1 MKKLLILSA
10 LLFSYVQAETELTV
24 YTAIENNLL
33 NNYKDGFEKENPD
46 IKIKWVR
53 DSTGIIT
60 ARLLAEKDNPQ
71 ADIVFGVSA
80 SSLELLRN
88 QDLLQ
93 SYVIEKAEVVLPNMK
108 DGSAD
113 PVWTGTMA
121 WASTLCVNQIL
132 LKKHNLPMPESWED
146 LTNPIYKGF
155 IAMPHPASSGT
166 GYMNVTA
173 WLQMFGEDKGW
184 EYMDKLNSNIKS
196 YAHSGTKPCS
206 MAAQGEVII
215 GMSSSAFAQD
225 LIKRRAPIALV
236 YPTEG
241 LGWDI
246 EAAAIVKN
254 TKNLDAA
261 KKMMD
266 WTASNLIGEI
276 GHDFSGLT
284 ARADYAS
291 EESKEIYPKLIP
303 NDLKWAAENR
313 ELILKNWQNRYE
325 Q

>member
-1 MKKLLILSA
+1 MKNLLILSVV
-10 LLFSYVQAETELTV
+10 LLSFGHAQTELTV

-33 NNYKDGFEKENPD
+33 NTYKDGFEKENPD
-46 IKIKWVR
+46 VKIKWVR

-71 ADIVFGVSA
+71 ADVVFGVSA

-88 QDLLQ
+88 QDLLLPYQ
-93 SYVIEKAEVVLPNMK
+93 IKDADQIVPNMK
-108 DGSAD
+108 DSSEN

-121 WASTLCVNQIL
+121 WASTLCVNEIL

-146 LTNPIYKGF
+146 LTNPIYKGL

-173 WLQMFGEDKGW
+173 WIQLLGEEKGW
-184 EYMDKLNSNIKS
+184 AYMDKLHPNMKA
-196 YAHSGTKPCS
+196 YVHSGTKPCS
-206 MAAQGEVII
+206 MAAQGEVVI

-246 EAAAIVKN
+246 EAVAIIKN
-254 TKNLDAA
+254 TDQLEAA
-261 KKMMD
+261 QKLMD
-266 WTASNLIGEI
+266 WTASNVVGEI

-284 ARADYAS
+284 ARADYIS

-313 ELILKNWQNRYE
+313 EKILKQWQDRYE